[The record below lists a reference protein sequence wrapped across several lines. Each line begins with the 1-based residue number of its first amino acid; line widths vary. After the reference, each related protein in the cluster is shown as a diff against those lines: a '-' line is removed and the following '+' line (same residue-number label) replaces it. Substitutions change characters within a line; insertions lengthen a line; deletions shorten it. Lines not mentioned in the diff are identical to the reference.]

1 MRYTVFR
8 YLPSFL
14 TVLRYWVP
22 PQCPPRLSLMQYS
35 LSIFFG
41 FGWRITTFIWWI
53 CTGKNSLH
61 SSRVQECTLYFILFM
76 LSFGAVIS
84 YYLLLFRPIATLQV
98 AEIKNLLNFY
108 SFPVAL
114 GQIYFVLVLISTTH
128 NARYLYPE
136 MDISR
141 TAKCSVTFHCKRVMQ
156 NPSVGRKRQEQI
168 KMKHKQLGWVVT
180 YNKDAQIFKIV
191 KNKIWLV

>member
-114 GQIYFVLVLISTTH
+114 GQIYFVLVLISTAH
-128 NARYLYPE
+128 NAPYLYIQKW
-136 MDISR
+136 ISPGLQNVLWLFIAR
-141 TAKCSVTFHCKRVMQ
+141 ELCKT
-156 NPSVGRKRQEQI
+156 P
-168 KMKHKQLGWVVT
+168 LWVVKGKSKSKWNT
-180 YNKDAQIFKIV
+180 NNWV
-191 KNKIWLV
+191 EL